1 MVERRHMDYVV
12 RRVDQMEG
20 SQITRGRERPRKTVK
35 TVNTTILSMI
45 KKKKNIIIRKKGD
58 ELHLEPG
65 GKIGNSS

>member
-1 MVERRHMDYVV
+1 MDYVV

-45 KKKKNIIIRKKGD
+45 KKKRILLLGRK
-58 ELHLEPG
+58 EMSYIWSREAR
-65 GKIGNSS
+65 